1 MQLLSQPAFT
11 WARILNTG
19 HCRSQPS
26 GSCSPDRSSNIP
38 VGRKSV
44 ELRNKQKQTQTHQE
58 QVSHRDVWIKF
69 SCKTVP
75 WLGWK
80 CKRFNHNLNVFHL
93 VCLNLFNTHKLKRA
107 DRQTQLVV
115 VVVVA
120 FSSCLRI
127 FGRMFDNSLPASPF
141 FLIFLK
147 WRLVRAHWF
156 HSLGQDQSTMAKRA
170 ETTVT
175 ECSLTSCVWTR
186 FLIDSHTMP
195 GQRHSQPTPTSLGQ
209 RCMRV

>member
-26 GSCSPDRSSNIP
+26 GSCSPDRPSNIP

-44 ELRNKQKQTQTHQE
+44 ELRNKQKQNQTHQKE
-58 QVSHRDVWIKF
+58 VSHRDVWIKF
-69 SCKTVP
+69 SCMTVP

-107 DRQTQLVV
+107 QTDTAGGGGGGGFFLLSKDFWENVRQFTSRQ
-115 VVVVA
+115 
-120 FSSCLRI
+120 
-127 FGRMFDNSLPASPF
+127 PF
-141 FLIFLK
+141 FPDFSEVEITSRTLIPLF
-147 WRLVRAHWF
+147 RPGSV
-156 HSLGQDQSTMAKRA
+156 HSGSVSWDNCDLHVSLCPDRFPHYAW
-170 ETTVT
+170 TTA
-175 ECSLTSCVWTR
+175 
-186 FLIDSHTMP
+186 
-195 GQRHSQPTPTSLGQ
+195 
-209 RCMRV
+209 